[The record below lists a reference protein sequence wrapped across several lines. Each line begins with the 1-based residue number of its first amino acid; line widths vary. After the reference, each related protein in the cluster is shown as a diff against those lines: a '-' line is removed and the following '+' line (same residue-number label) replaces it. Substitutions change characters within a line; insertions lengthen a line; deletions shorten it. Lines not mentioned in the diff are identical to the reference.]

1 MPDVHYIIAFT
12 NYEQLVFLNM
22 NAETKINYLH
32 DIATHIN
39 SMCERLHLSKV
50 EFLHIDVAG
59 NGEFGGEMVWMGT
72 RYPVLFKANCS
83 ALTID
88 RIVKR
93 SEERGKIFFCTPY
106 ITPSLADLMVKHDC
120 PYADSAGNL
129 FFRNGDT
136 VVLVQNQKKP
146 QSIERKY
153 TRGRAWTLTGLKVLF
168 LLLTEDGALNWPYRK
183 IAEYSDVSLGS
194 VRYVMAD
201 LKNAGVIAEVNGQ
214 NRWNNKSTATADWS
228 IAYKDKLLPALD
240 RRFYAGDIP
249 KEWGRFRL
257 AVSGETAVQELT
269 LLKSRR
275 FLAYKHGN
283 INLCIAQNRWRES
296 AEGNIE
302 IRQAF
307 WPECRIFAEY
317 VPWLLVYA
325 DLLAEDDPRCNEAA
339 LEVYHRYME
348 ERS

>member
-1 MPDVHYIIAFT
+1 MDAAAKT
-12 NYEQLVFLNM
+12 
-22 NAETKINYLH
+22 NYLH
-32 DIATHIN
+32 DIAVRID
-39 SMCERLHLSKV
+39 SMCERLRLPKV
-50 EFLHIDVAG
+50 EFRPLDIAG
-59 NGEFGGEMVWMGT
+59 NGEFDGEMIWAGT
-72 RYPVLFKANCS
+72 RYPVLFKANYS

-88 RIVKR
+88 QIIKR
-93 SEERGKIFFCTPY
+93 GDGCDKIFFCTPY
-106 ITPSLADLMVKHDC
+106 ITQSLAELMVKHDC
-120 PYADSAGNL
+120 PYADIAGNL
-129 FFRNGDT
+129 FIRNGDT

-146 QSIERKY
+146 QTLERKY

-183 IAEYSDVSLGS
+183 IAKYSGASLGS

-201 LKNAGVIAEVNGQ
+201 LKNSNSIAEVDGQ
-214 NRWNNKSTATADWS
+214 NRWRNKSTTVEDWS

-240 RRFYAGDIP
+240 RRFYAGDIL
-249 KEWGRFRL
+249 KEWWDFQL
-257 AVSGETAVQELT
+257 AVSGETAVQELA

-296 AEGNIE
+296 TEGNIE

-307 WPECRIFAEY
+307 WPECRMFAER

-325 DLLAEDDPRCNEAA
+325 DLLAEDDPRCREAA
-339 LEVYHRYME
+339 LEIYHRYLE
-348 ERS
+348 GRTLAGKKDF

>member
-1 MPDVHYIIAFT
+1 MD
-12 NYEQLVFLNM
+12 
-22 NAETKINYLH
+22 AETKINYLH
-32 DIATHIN
+32 DIAARIN
-39 SMCERLHLSKV
+39 SMCERLRLPKV
-50 EFLHIDVAG
+50 KFLPVDIAG
-59 NGEFGGEMVWMGT
+59 NGEFDGEMIWGGT

-93 SEERGKIFFCTPY
+93 SEKRGKIFFCTPY
-106 ITPSLADLMVKHDC
+106 ITPSLTDLMVKHDC
-120 PYADSAGNL
+120 PYADIAGNL
-129 FFRNGDT
+129 FIRNGDT
-136 VVLVQNQKKP
+136 VVLVQNPKKP
-146 QSIERKY
+146 QPLERKY

-183 IAEYSDVSLGS
+183 IAEYSGASLGS

-201 LKNAGVIAEVNGQ
+201 LKNSSSIAEVNGQ
-214 NRWNNKSTATADWS
+214 VRWSNKSTAVADWS
-228 IAYKDKLLPALD
+228 IAYKTKLLPALD
-240 RRFYAGDIP
+240 RRFYAGDIL
-249 KEWGRFRL
+249 KEGWRFQL
-257 AVSGETAVQELT
+257 AVSGETAVQELA

-307 WPECRIFAEY
+307 WPECRMFAER
-317 VPWLLVYA
+317 VPWLLGYA

-339 LEVYHRYME
+339 LEIYHRDLE
-348 ERS
+348 ARL

>member
-1 MPDVHYIIAFT
+1 MVFT
-12 NYEQLVFLNM
+12 NYERLEFLNM
-22 NAETKINYLH
+22 NAETKINDLH
-32 DIATHIN
+32 EIAAHIE
-39 SMCERLHLSKV
+39 SMCEHLRLPKV
-50 EFLHIDVAG
+50 EFRPTDIVG
-59 NGEFGGEMVWMGT
+59 NDEFDGEMIWMGA
-72 RYPVLFKANCS
+72 RHPVLFKTNCS

-88 RIVKR
+88 QVIKR
-93 SEERGKIFFCTPY
+93 HEECGRIFFCTPY
-106 ITPSLADLMVKHDC
+106 ITPSLAELMVRNDC

-129 FFRNGDT
+129 FLRNGDT

-146 QSIERKY
+146 QSFERKH
-153 TRGRAWTLTGLKVLF
+153 TRGRAWTQTGLKVLF

-183 IAEYSDVSLGS
+183 IAEYSGVSLGS

-201 LKNAGVIAEVNGQ
+201 LKNGSVIAEVDGQ
-214 NRWNNKSTATADWS
+214 NRWRNKSTAIADWGV
-228 IAYKDKLLPALD
+228 AYKDKLLPSLD
-240 RRFYAGDIP
+240 RRFYAGDAP
-249 KEWGRFRL
+249 KEWGRFQL
-257 AVSGETAVQELT
+257 AVSGETAVQELA
-269 LLKSRR
+269 LLKSRC

-307 WPECRIFAEY
+307 WPECRMFAER

-339 LEVYHRYME
+339 LEIYHHDLE
-348 ERS
+348 ARS